1 MSLDVRHVT
10 AGYGQVMAV
19 NDVSIHAEAGKVLAL
34 LGHNGAGKTT
44 LVRTISGLL
53 PMRQGEIVFEGE
65 DISKVPAHQRA
76 TSGLGTVLDGKRI
89 FHSQTVVENLRLP
102 KIPRSGQVGPNID
115 PLEIFPALGQMLRR
129 RAGALSGGQ
138 QQMLAIAQVLQMRPR
153 ALVLDEPSAGL
164 APALIT
170 ELFDALRL
178 LADRGIAVVLVEQL
192 LDQTLRV
199 ADRAVVLS
207 LGRVRGEWDMAA
219 KAHEEIRDALSVIDV
234 EPEIPSEAIGG

>member
-1 MSLDVRHVT
+1 
-10 AGYGQVMAV
+10 
-19 NDVSIHAEAGKVLAL
+19 
-34 LGHNGAGKTT
+34 
-44 LVRTISGLL
+44 
-53 PMRQGEIVFEGE
+53 
-65 DISKVPAHQRA
+65 
-76 TSGLGTVLDGKRI
+76 
-89 FHSQTVVENLRLP
+89 
-102 KIPRSGQVGPNID
+102 
-115 PLEIFPALGQMLRR
+115 
-129 RAGALSGGQ
+129 
-138 QQMLAIAQVLQMRPR
+138 MLAIAQVLQMRPR